1 LDQVT
6 YACAARYYK
15 NYVVTA
21 SLDKVIAENIETRE
35 QRHTNSCYFTMVVMG
50 KDGRSIP
57 LPHAQGDVPGDQGA
71 KQDTP

>member
-21 SLDKVIAENIETRE
+21 SLDKIIAENIETRE
-35 QRHTNSCYFTMVVMG
+35 QRHTNSCYFTMVAMG

-57 LPHAQGDVPGDQGA
+57 VPPLQIETDLERRL
-71 KQDTP
+71 